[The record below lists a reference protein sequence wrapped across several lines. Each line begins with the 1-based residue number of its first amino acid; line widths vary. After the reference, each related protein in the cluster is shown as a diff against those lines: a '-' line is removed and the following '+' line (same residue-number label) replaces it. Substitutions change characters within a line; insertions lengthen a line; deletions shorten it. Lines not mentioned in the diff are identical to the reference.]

1 MAKKNIEIPKDN
13 NIIRMPLE
21 EVMPDNYLPYA
32 VEVAK
37 DRALPD
43 VRDGLKPVHR
53 RILYG
58 AYMLKAFPDK
68 PYYKSARIVG
78 DILGKYHPHG
88 DSSVYDAMVILA
100 QNFSTRAPLI
110 DGHGNWGSIDG
121 DGAAAMRYTE
131 ARLSSISMEML
142 RDIEKNVVDMV
153 PNYSDSEMEPK
164 VLPAR
169 YPNLLVNGTFG
180 IAVGLSTNIPP
191 HNLKE
196 VIDGTLAYID
206 NNEITTRE
214 LMNYIKGPDL
224 PTGGVLIGEKTLLSA
239 YETGEG
245 KVTLRAKAKIETL
258 ENGRLGI
265 VITEFPYRRNKARI
279 LQTISDM
286 TGDKRH
292 AKALDGIVDI
302 RDESDRTGIRAVIEF
317 KKAVDHDMADKV
329 LKYLYKKTDL
339 QGNISFNMVALADGK
354 PETMGLKTIISH
366 YVNHQKDVV
375 TRRTKRE
382 LEVAEKRFHIV
393 EGFIKAIGIM
403 DEVIATIRASKSKK
417 DAHENLVLKFGFTDL
432 QAEAI
437 LELML
442 YRLTG
447 LEIKVFQKEHKELS
461 KKIKALRK
469 ILENES
475 VLLGVI
481 KDELKEVAEVY
492 GDERRTALI
501 EDESEAKIDLEEL
514 IVAEDVMVT
523 LSNEGFI
530 KKIPLKTYN
539 RSNVDENEIEY
550 REGDYLKFLI
560 KSNTKDTLA
569 IFTDKGTVYQIKCN
583 SVADKKWKDK
593 GERLEDLIRGLSL
606 EDEKIIA
613 LESIENFLPNKCFK
627 FITANGLIKKTTLD
641 KFVTAYSKLMAI
653 KLKNDDL
660 LASVSLIDSQD
671 EERFVEIE
679 TTNGLNFVV
688 SEPELEFTD
697 RNILGIQLVPL
708 KSGNQIKSIR
718 FVDNYEYKEF
728 IIGINK
734 KGNIKTFSNMNS
746 NSYEKVKVNSFRNII
761 AFSNKGKVFKF
772 PAYLLQNTE
781 ESNISDL
788 VDGFEKDE
796 LIIKVA
802 PINEFGKIGEDLFV
816 YFFSREGL
824 VKKTSLRE
832 FLGEFNNQI
841 AYKFKTPKDELV
853 NVDINFENA
862 TVILVTKNGMG
873 IKFLA
878 TAINPMGRVASGVT
892 GISLKDDN
900 KVIFG
905 KVIPPTEGIDDK
917 TLEAYNDYK
926 KELTSNYEK
935 LVLESK
941 QKEKAEV
948 NIEDIKLQNRAGRGS
963 SLMILVLEDYIRDV
977 IIESVK
983 LL

>member
-191 HNLKE
+191 HNLRE

-417 DAHENLVLKFGFTDL
+417 DAHENLVSKFGFTDL

-641 KFVTAYSKLMAI
+641 KVVTAYSKLMAI

-697 RNILGIQLVPL
+697 RNILGVQLVPL

-746 NSYEKVKVNSFRNII
+746 NSYEKIKVNSFRNII

-841 AYKFKTPKDELV
+841 AYKFKTPKDELI

-905 KVIPPTEGIDDK
+905 KVIPPSEGIDDK

-977 IIESVK
+977 IIK
-983 LL
+983 

>member
-191 HNLKE
+191 HNLRE

-417 DAHENLVLKFGFTDL
+417 DAHENLVSKFGFTDL

-697 RNILGIQLVPL
+697 RNILGVQLVPL

-905 KVIPPTEGIDDK
+905 KVIPLTEGIDDK

-977 IIESVK
+977 IIK
-983 LL
+983 

>member
-191 HNLKE
+191 HNLRE

-606 EDEKIIA
+606 EGEKIIA

-697 RNILGIQLVPL
+697 RNILGVQLVPL

-873 IKFLA
+873 IKFSA

-905 KVIPPTEGIDDK
+905 KVIPPSEGIDDK

-977 IIESVK
+977 IIK
-983 LL
+983 

>member
-191 HNLKE
+191 HNLRE

-417 DAHENLVLKFGFTDL
+417 DAHENLVSKFGFTEL

-697 RNILGIQLVPL
+697 RNILGVQLVPL
-708 KSGNQIKSIR
+708 KSDNQIKSIR

-873 IKFLA
+873 IKFSA

-905 KVIPPTEGIDDK
+905 KVIPPSEGIDDK

-977 IIESVK
+977 IIK
-983 LL
+983 

>member
-191 HNLKE
+191 HNLRE

-417 DAHENLVLKFGFTDL
+417 DAHENLVSKFGFTDL

-481 KDELKEVAEVY
+481 KDELKEVAQVY

-530 KKIPLKTYN
+530 KKLPLKTYN

-697 RNILGIQLVPL
+697 RNILGVQLVPL

-853 NVDINFENA
+853 NVDINFESA

-873 IKFLA
+873 IKFSA

-935 LVLESK
+935 LILESK

-977 IIESVK
+977 IIK
-983 LL
+983 

>member
-191 HNLKE
+191 HNLRE

-977 IIESVK
+977 IIK
-983 LL
+983 

>member
-239 YETGEG
+239 YKTGEG

-977 IIESVK
+977 IIK
-983 LL
+983 

>member
-191 HNLKE
+191 HNLRE

-417 DAHENLVLKFGFTDL
+417 DAHENLVSKFGFTDL

-841 AYKFKTPKDELV
+841 AYKFKTPKDELI

-905 KVIPPTEGIDDK
+905 KVIPPSEGIDDK

-963 SLMILVLEDYIRDV
+963 SLMILVLEDYISDV
-977 IIESVK
+977 IIK
-983 LL
+983 

>member
-191 HNLKE
+191 HNLRE

-417 DAHENLVLKFGFTDL
+417 DAHENLVSKFGFTDL

-697 RNILGIQLVPL
+697 RNILGVQLVPL

-841 AYKFKTPKDELV
+841 AYKFKTPKDELI

-905 KVIPPTEGIDDK
+905 KVIPPSEDIDDK

-977 IIESVK
+977 IIK
-983 LL
+983 

>member
-697 RNILGIQLVPL
+697 RNILGVQLVPL

-873 IKFLA
+873 IKFSA

-905 KVIPPTEGIDDK
+905 KVIPPSEGIDDK

-935 LVLESK
+935 LILESK

-977 IIESVK
+977 IIK
-983 LL
+983 

>member
-88 DSSVYDAMVILA
+88 DISVYDAMVILA

-191 HNLKE
+191 HNLRE

-417 DAHENLVLKFGFTDL
+417 DAHENLVSKFGFTDL

-697 RNILGIQLVPL
+697 RNILGVQLVPL

-796 LIIKVA
+796 IIIKVA

-905 KVIPPTEGIDDK
+905 KVIPPSEDIDDK

-935 LVLESK
+935 LILESK

-977 IIESVK
+977 IIK
-983 LL
+983 

>member
-191 HNLKE
+191 HNLRE

-417 DAHENLVLKFGFTDL
+417 DAHENLVSKFGFTDL

-697 RNILGIQLVPL
+697 RNILGVQLVPL

-796 LIIKVA
+796 IIIKVA

-841 AYKFKTPKDELV
+841 AYKFKTPKDELI

-905 KVIPPTEGIDDK
+905 KVIPPSEGIDDK

-977 IIESVK
+977 IIK
-983 LL
+983 

>member
-191 HNLKE
+191 HNLRE

-317 KKAVDHDMADKV
+317 KKAVDHDMAHKV

-417 DAHENLVLKFGFTDL
+417 DAHENLVSKFGFTDL

-530 KKIPLKTYN
+530 KKLPLKTYN

-697 RNILGIQLVPL
+697 RNILGVQLVPL

-746 NSYEKVKVNSFRNII
+746 SSYEKVKVNSFRNVI

-873 IKFLA
+873 IKFSA

-905 KVIPPTEGIDDK
+905 KVIPLAEGIDDK

-935 LVLESK
+935 LILESK

-977 IIESVK
+977 IIK
-983 LL
+983 

>member
-191 HNLKE
+191 HNLRE

-697 RNILGIQLVPL
+697 RNILGVQLVPL

-873 IKFLA
+873 IKFSA

-905 KVIPPTEGIDDK
+905 KVIPPSEDIDDK

-977 IIESVK
+977 IIK
-983 LL
+983 

>member
-191 HNLKE
+191 HNLRE

-492 GDERRTALI
+492 GDERRTVLI

-697 RNILGIQLVPL
+697 RNILGVQLVPL

-878 TAINPMGRVASGVT
+878 TAINPMGRIASGVT

-905 KVIPPTEGIDDK
+905 KVIPPSEGIDDK

-977 IIESVK
+977 IIK
-983 LL
+983 

>member
-191 HNLKE
+191 HNLRE

-417 DAHENLVLKFGFTDL
+417 DAHENLVSKFGFTDL

-530 KKIPLKTYN
+530 KKIPIKTYN

-697 RNILGIQLVPL
+697 RNILGVQLVPL

-873 IKFLA
+873 IKFSA

-905 KVIPPTEGIDDK
+905 KVIPPSEGIDDK

-977 IIESVK
+977 IIK
-983 LL
+983 

>member
-191 HNLKE
+191 HNLRE

-317 KKAVDHDMADKV
+317 KKAIDHDMADKV

-417 DAHENLVLKFGFTDL
+417 DAHENLVSKFGFTDL

-697 RNILGIQLVPL
+697 RNILGVQLVPL

-873 IKFLA
+873 IKFSA

-905 KVIPPTEGIDDK
+905 KVIPPSEGIDDK

-935 LVLESK
+935 LILESK

-977 IIESVK
+977 IIK
-983 LL
+983 

>member
-191 HNLKE
+191 HNLRE

-697 RNILGIQLVPL
+697 RNILGVQLVPL

-862 TVILVTKNGMG
+862 TVILVTKNGKG

-905 KVIPPTEGIDDK
+905 KVIPPSEGIDDK

-977 IIESVK
+977 IIK
-983 LL
+983 